1 MLVAIDFGISNTDI
15 AVLDKD
21 ETVFYSSPSKPSKIN
36 SDYIKDILKKYY
48 LETSGHNKCFWRDSN
63 Y

>member
-36 SDYIKDILKKYY
+36 SDYIKDILKKYP
-48 LETSGHNKCFWRDSN
+48 ETIIAFDFI
-63 Y
+63 YALL